1 MSVQQVKPSESPEA
15 SGKMDPYDSSQRP
28 EIDVRQE
35 SVRCPSCGYS
45 FITTIDGKCKLR
57 TRVLIFVEN
66 GNTMGICP
74 KCKTN
79 LKVPVSLGNHVDPA
93 GDERSGSCRKSQP
106 MKAGR

>member
-1 MSVQQVKPSESPEA
+1 MSVQQGKPSESPEA

-35 SVRCPSCGYS
+35 SVKCPSCGYS
-45 FITTIDGKCKLR
+45 FITKVNGKCKLR

-79 LKVPVSLGNHVDPA
+79 LKVPVTLMSRLGLSHA
-93 GDERSGSCRKSQP
+93 CHEKE
-106 MKAGR
+106 GRT

>member
-79 LKVPVSLGNHVDPA
+79 LKVPVSLGDHVAPSRNE
-93 GDERSGSCRKSQP
+93 GTGSLRPCQST
-106 MKAGR
+106 KAGR

>member
-1 MSVQQVKPSESPEA
+1 MSVQHEDGSKSDEMF
-15 SGKMDPYDSSQRP
+15 GKMDLDDSSQRP

-35 SVRCPSCGYS
+35 SVKCPSCGYS
-45 FITTIDGKCKLR
+45 FITKVNGKCKLR

-79 LKVPVSLGNHVDPA
+79 LKVPVSF
-93 GDERSGSCRKSQP
+93 GDDVAPSRNE
-106 MKAGR
+106 GRT